1 MEKESKNYKW
11 GRDRGEVECVEEW
24 GRNLM
29 EERKIKTKDGE
40 RKERE
45 EKKDL
50 DLSGDMLI
58 C

>member
-1 MEKESKNYKW
+1 
-11 GRDRGEVECVEEW
+11 
-24 GRNLM
+24 M